1 MNLITLCTQLKVSA
15 TSTCLLPEY
24 LLGAFRR
31 KSISFANGLT
41 DETTLVYWFQSKSFT
56 IDLRLKSQNATPVL
70 ERQGWVGN
78 TLWDEQQQLLSWQI
92 TSNYQNHVQWPEPAK
107 LYAIGNAILEF
118 SPSHAYVE
126 DWRQQAKRGLF
137 LGLRLFKIDNLDLN
151 TSYPADGGLIICDH
165 FIAFARSR
173 RPEIQQRLEMEK
185 SLTEAFAQQD
195 FTVQDIQDYEVS
207 VSFGQ
212 QMIDLST
219 VTEQVGTHMELDHFT
234 QLDDNTLVQQRFIR
248 GQRCQ
253 LYFTID
259 TFDQDF
265 CFSTETA
272 TSNASLAWFDQ
283 EHNHLFHHAKIS
295 V

>member
-1 MNLITLCTQLKVSA
+1 MNLMTLCTQLKLPAASKGR
-15 TSTCLLPEY
+15 LPEY

-56 IDLRLKSQNATPVL
+56 IDLRLKSQYSTPVL

-118 SPSHAYVE
+118 SPSRAYVE
-126 DWRQQAKRGLF
+126 DWRQQAKHGLF
-137 LGLRLFKIDNLDLN
+137 LGLRLFKIENMDLN
-151 TSYPADGGLIICDH
+151 ISYPADGGLIICDH

-173 RPEIQQRLEMEK
+173 HPAIQQRLEMDK
-185 SLTEAFAQQD
+185 SLSEAFAQEHIS
-195 FTVQDIQDYEVS
+195 VQDIQDYEVS

-219 VTEQVGTHMELDHFT
+219 VTAQVGKPIELDHFS
-234 QLDDNTLVQQRFIR
+234 QLDHNTLIQQRFIQ
-248 GQRCQ
+248 GQRCH

-259 TFDQDF
+259 VFDQDF
-265 CFSTETA
+265 CFSTQTA
-272 TSNASLAWFDQ
+272 TSNASLAWFEQ
-283 EHNHLFHHAKIS
+283 EHNHLFHHAEIS

>member
-1 MNLITLCTQLKVSA
+1 MNLMTLCNQLKVSA
-15 TSTCLLPEY
+15 ASKGRLPDY

-56 IDLRLKSQNATPVL
+56 IDLRLKSQNSTPVL

-78 TLWDEQQQLLSWQI
+78 TLWNEQQQLLSWQI

-118 SPSHAYVE
+118 SPSRAYVE
-126 DWRQQAKRGLF
+126 DWRQQAKHGLF
-137 LGLRLFKIDNLDLN
+137 LGLRLFKIENMDLN
-151 TSYPADGGLIICDH
+151 ISYPADGGLIICDH

-173 RPEIQQRLEMEK
+173 HPDIQQRLEMDK
-185 SLTEAFAQQD
+185 SLSEAFAQEHIS
-195 FTVQDIQDYEVS
+195 VQDIQDYEVS

-219 VTEQVGTHMELDHFT
+219 VTAQVGKSIELDHFS
-234 QLDDNTLVQQRFIR
+234 QLDHNTLIQQRFIQ

-259 TFDQDF
+259 VFDQDF
-265 CFSTETA
+265 CFSTQTA
-272 TSNASLAWFDQ
+272 TSNASLAWFEQ
-283 EHNHLFHHAKIS
+283 EHNHLFHHAEIS